1 LKNVG
6 ITKLSV
12 IRRAVMLGILT
23 VFVLQ
28 FFRIDALIGGLS
40 GADIFGIIKMLDVFA
55 FIETVAASLSITW
68 TVTTSVLAVVI
79 IYLLFG
85 RSFCG
90 WVCPYDLFF
99 SWVQKIRRIVFRAK
113 RNKPIVAERA
123 GKLHKAG
130 YILIGLL
137 LIASVIIGIPFFT
150 KYFSHLTNFFRMI
163 STGVYYSS
171 DVPVSVYMLVIS
183 AGIVAAFLILELI
196 FPRYWCRY
204 FCPVGKVYGGFNKV
218 SVIKLRF
225 KDMETCTQC
234 YLCQS
239 NCYMDVPLTEFID
252 QMKNNE
258 VKTAT
263 LRSTDCIYCGLCEEH
278 CGTQANIKISMKP

>member
-12 IRRAVMLGILT
+12 IRRVVMLGILS
-23 VFVLQ
+23 VFLLQ
-28 FFRIDALIGGLS
+28 FFRIDAFIGGLS

-55 FIETVAASLSITW
+55 FIETVLASMSVTW
-68 TVTTSVLAVVI
+68 AVTQSVLVVVL

-90 WVCPYDLFF
+90 WVCPYDLLF
-99 SWVQKIRRIVFRAK
+99 SWVQKLRRRVFRKK
-113 RNKPIVAERA
+113 RNKPVASERA
-123 GKLHKAG
+123 RKLHNAG

-137 LIASVIIGIPFFT
+137 LIVSIIIGIPFFT

-171 DVPVSVYMLVIS
+171 DVPVSVYMLIIS
-183 AGIVAAFLILELI
+183 TGIVAAFIIMESF

-225 KDMETCTQC
+225 KDMENCTQC

-239 NCYMDVPLTEFID
+239 SCYMDVPLSEYID
-252 QMKNNE
+252 IMKE
-258 VKTAT
+258 KDVKTAT
-263 LRSTDCIYCGLCEEH
+263 LRSTDCIYCGLCVEH
-278 CGTQANIKISMKP
+278 CGTQSNITISLK